1 MALTLSD
8 RPMYMDEWKALTIGA
23 LSVAFGF
30 AGVGLLNVTIS
41 PISHYSGVLAGA
53 VIGFI
58 IHEFAHRE
66 VARRQG
72 CVAGF
77 VLTQLGLMLTVF
89 SGILRSIH
97 FPFAILAPGYVAI
110 YCRGFAR
117 DDLVAAAGP
126 ASNIVLALASTIT
139 SSMLGYSSIA
149 AFLAGFSA
157 INAWLAFFNLLP
169 FSPLDGSKIMQR
181 NPAVWLVMIVVA
193 SLLAF

>member
-1 MALTLSD
+1 MALPFSD
-8 RPMYMDEWKALTIGA
+8 RPMYMDEWKALVIGA

-30 AGVGLLNVTIS
+30 AGVDLLNIATS
-41 PISHYSGVLAGA
+41 PINHYGGILAGA
-53 VIGFI
+53 VIGFF
-58 IHEFAHRE
+58 IHELAHRE

-89 SGILRSIH
+89 SGILRSMH
-97 FPFAILAPGYVAI
+97 VPFAILAPGYVAI
-110 YCRGFAR
+110 YCRGFTR

-126 ASNIVLALASTIT
+126 ASNIVLALASNIAA
-139 SSMLGYSSIA
+139 SMLGYSSTA

-181 NPAVWLVMIVVA
+181 NPVIWLVMIVIA